1 MALSEDQKAV
11 LRLLAQRGEQGYE
24 DLSALL
30 GVDAAEVHARAQKA
44 AKELESE
51 GIPAPEIPPLPGGA
65 APAPAQ
71 TEESPPPEPAATPT
85 PPRKPV
91 EAKGEPEEKP
101 AKPAPVAKPAAPE
114 TAATSRSRL
123 KLPESRG
130 ARFAIAANVIAVL
143 AIILIVVLS
152 AGDDSGDND
161 NAANATPE
169 TATNLPA
176 ATGKNVTKAILTP
189 VDGGSGS
196 GVAVFGRVK
205 NRLVLQIAAEGLEPS
220 ADGES
225 YTVWLSQS
233 PEKMLPLAATKV
245 TENGRIAASAEI
257 PVEILGFLASETFD
271 DIAITRTDDQ
281 RLEDALKVA
290 TNRKDAP
297 SYTGTEVLR
306 GTVTGPIVGAA
317 NREGEQ
323 P

>member
-30 GVDAAEVHARAQKA
+30 GVDAAEVHSRAQEA
-44 AKELESE
+44 AKQLEAE
-51 GIPAPEIPPLPGGA
+51 GIPAPAIPPLPGGA
-65 APAPAQ
+65 AAAPAK
-71 TEESPPPEPAATPT
+71 TEGPPPPEPAAP
-85 PPRKPV
+85 K
-91 EAKGEPEEKP
+91 
-101 AKPAPVAKPAAPE
+101 AA
-114 TAATSRSRL
+114 AASRSRL

-143 AIILIVVLS
+143 AIVLIVVLS
-152 AGDDSGDND
+152 AGDDSGDD
-161 NAANATPE
+161 DSAASANPEAATD
-169 TATNLPA
+169 LPA
-176 ATGKNVTKAILTP
+176 ANGKNVTKAILTP

-257 PVEILGFLASETFD
+257 PVEILGFLASETFK
-271 DIAITRTDDQ
+271 DIAITRTDDR

-317 NREGEQ
+317 NEEDGEQ